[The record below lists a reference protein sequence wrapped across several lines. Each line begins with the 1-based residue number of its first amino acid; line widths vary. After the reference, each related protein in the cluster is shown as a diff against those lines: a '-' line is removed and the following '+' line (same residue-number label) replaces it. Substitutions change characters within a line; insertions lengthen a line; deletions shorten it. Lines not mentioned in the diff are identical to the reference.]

1 MVKIGS
7 DATVAAGETVRELV
21 VVCGN
26 AKLEGEVTGDLV
38 VVFGDADVNGR
49 VGGDCVS
56 VFGSLKRG
64 PKADINGAT
73 VVVGGELAQDVLAQL
88 RFPAKEFSL
97 AKLRHVVEPLW
108 KWLRDGLFLGRPLP
122 PTSGLAWG
130 FVGLFFLIYLIIAVL
145 MPRPVECC
153 VEVLDRRAVSAFLVG
168 VLACMLY
175 APLAVV
181 LLLTGIGILILPF
194 VKLALLAATFV
205 GKTAAFQFIGLQLVR
220 RFDPQASPRSLVA
233 FLIGCAVVTV
243 LYMVPILGFVLW
255 GVLIVLGLGAA
266 LLALFAA
273 FRRNGTGA
281 GSPTACPPGPA
292 GGPANPVAPAGPAGS
307 APAMSGATVAAQG
320 PAEAPPALAGPP
332 PVAPGLTALEYA
344 AMPRVGFWLRFAA
357 SLLDLILL
365 GWLLSHA
372 HGFGVLLWLAYH
384 IGMWAWRGTT
394 IGGIVCGIKIVRV
407 DGRPVDFGVAVVRA
421 LAGLFSGL
429 ALGLGF
435 FWAGWTRE
443 RQSWHDKIAGT
454 IIVKVPKGVS
464 LI

>member
-1 MVKIGS
+1 
-7 DATVAAGETVRELV
+7 
-21 VVCGN
+21 
-26 AKLEGEVTGDLV
+26 
-38 VVFGDADVNGR
+38 
-49 VGGDCVS
+49 
-56 VFGSLKRG
+56 
-64 PKADINGAT
+64 
-73 VVVGGELAQDVLAQL
+73 
-88 RFPAKEFSL
+88 
-97 AKLRHVVEPLW
+97 
-108 KWLRDGLFLGRPLP
+108 
-122 PTSGLAWG
+122 
-130 FVGLFFLIYLIIAVL
+130 
-145 MPRPVECC
+145 
-153 VEVLDRRAVSAFLVG
+153 
-168 VLACMLY
+168 
-175 APLAVV
+175 
-181 LLLTGIGILILPF
+181 
-194 VKLALLAATFV
+194 
-205 GKTAAFQFIGLQLVR
+205 
-220 RFDPQASPRSLVA
+220 VA

-292 GGPANPVAPAGPAGS
+292 GGPANPVAPAEPAGS
-307 APAMSGATVAAQG
+307 APGMSGATVAAQG